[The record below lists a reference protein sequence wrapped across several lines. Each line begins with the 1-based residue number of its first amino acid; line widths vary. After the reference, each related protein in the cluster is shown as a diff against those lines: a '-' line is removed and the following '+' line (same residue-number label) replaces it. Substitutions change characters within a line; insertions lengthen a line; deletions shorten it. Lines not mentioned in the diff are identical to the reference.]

1 MILNIPKMIMVL
13 TTLLLSSI
21 FLSICLAG
29 ETIVFLRHGEKPE
42 KGLGQ
47 LSCQGLNRALAIPDV
62 LLDKFGAPEAIFA
75 PNPSIRK
82 QDHGIDYDYIRP
94 LATIE
99 PTAIRVG
106 LPVNVQFSFDDIDG
120 IKNEITSEKYKN
132 QVVFVAWEHNML
144 NEIVKNILI
153 DFNGDVSKISEWKYD
168 DYDSLYVI
176 KINSQNKE
184 FSFSVDKEG
193 LNGQNKDCISIKVIN

>member
-21 FLSICLAG
+21 FLSISLAG

-193 LNGQNKDCISIKVIN
+193 LNGQNKDCISIKVMK

>member
-1 MILNIPKMIMVL
+1 MLNIPKIII
-13 TTLLLSSI
+13 LLST
-21 FLSICLAG
+21 FVLSLINSYICLAD

-62 LLDKFGAPEAIFA
+62 LLSKFGTPGAIFA

-82 QDHGIDYDYIRP
+82 SDHGIDYDYIRP

-106 LPVNVQFSFDDIDG
+106 LPINVQFSFNDVAG
-120 IKNEITSEKYKN
+120 IKNEITREKYEN
-132 QVVFVAWEHNML
+132 EVVFVAWEHKML
-144 NEIVKNILI
+144 DEIVKNIVN
-153 DFNGDVSKISEWKYD
+153 DFNGDKSKIPEWNYD
-168 DYDSLYVI
+168 DFDSLYVI
-176 KINSQNKE
+176 KIKSQSKE
-184 FSFSVDKEG
+184 LTFSIDREG
-193 LNGQNKDCISIKVIN
+193 LNGQNKDCLSIKLMK

>member
-1 MILNIPKMIMVL
+1 MVL
-13 TTLLLSSI
+13 TTLLLSSN

-75 PNPSIRK
+75 PNPSVRK
-82 QDHGIDYDYIRP
+82 PDHGIDYDYLRP

-132 QVVFVAWEHNML
+132 QVVFVVWEHNML

-184 FSFSVDKEG
+184 LSFSVDKEG
-193 LNGQNKDCISIKVIN
+193 LNGQNKDCISIKVMK